1 MPSQACVEASEQMV
15 NIRVFGAVG
24 LFAGSLALCSVPCE
38 AQEAAPSRN
47 LQDGVYTE
55 RQAARGEKTFARYCG
70 GCHQSSQFT
79 QNGLLGR
86 HEGQTLEEVY
96 HTLRSTMPKDSPGN
110 LKPREYAVVLAY
122 LFKLNGLPAGD
133 EPLEME
139 DEVLRTIV
147 VTGLRAPDQP

>member
-1 MPSQACVEASEQMV
+1 MV
-15 NIRVFGAVG
+15 HVRAVG
-24 LFAGSLALCSVPCE
+24 AAGVLMSALALTAVPAN
-38 AQEAAPSRN
+38 AQETVAARD

-55 RQAARGEKTFARYCG
+55 RQAARGEKTFAQYCG
-70 GCHQSSQFT
+70 GCHQSNQFT

-96 HTLRSTMPKDSPGN
+96 HTLRSTMPKDSPGA